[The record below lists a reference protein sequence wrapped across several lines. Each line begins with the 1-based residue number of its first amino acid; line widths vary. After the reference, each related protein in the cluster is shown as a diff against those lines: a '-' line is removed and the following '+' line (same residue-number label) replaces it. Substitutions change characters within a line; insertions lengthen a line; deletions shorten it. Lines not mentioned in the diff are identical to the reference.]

1 MPERFRIS
9 RWILIL
15 LGAFLLQVLSPPVH
29 AASVDLDVTPDPI
42 YIGSFF
48 SGEKLMVSGEVP
60 EEAEVVIEVI
70 GKVSEQ
76 ELMRKGKRWDL
87 WMNVGEVDVEGA
99 PSVYLAANSNS
110 KLLSSPAVDFS
121 WGYHQLAEKVSFKDQ
136 LKAVTSSE
144 LFREFV
150 RLKEGQGLYG
160 VYPSEVKLSPGGDD
174 HDLAG
179 TSFWLPT
186 RIAPGTYQVCLT
198 AVRKGQTVQR
208 QCVPIEVAMVGF
220 PAFLS
225 SLARKS
231 AVFYGF
237 FAVTI
242 AMATGLLTGV
252 IFKKKR
258 RISEQPGGH

>member
-1 MPERFRIS
+1 VPNGFRIM
-9 RWILIL
+9 RWILVM
-15 LGAFLLQVLSPPVH
+15 LGALLLQGPFSLLH
-29 AASVDLDVTPDPI
+29 AVSIDLRVTPDPI
-42 YIGSFF
+42 QIGSFF
-48 SGEKLMVSGEVP
+48 SGAKLMVSAEVP
-60 EEAEVVIEVI
+60 KGAEVVIKVI

-87 WMNVGEVDVEGA
+87 WMNVGEVDVENA
-99 PSVYLAANSNS
+99 PGMYLAASSNPKS
-110 KLLSSPAVDFS
+110 LLPPAADSS
-121 WGYHQLAEKVSFKDQ
+121 WGYEALAEKVSFKGRV
-136 LKAVTSSE
+136 KAVTSSE

-160 VYPSEVKLSPGGDD
+160 VYPGEVKLSPAGDD
-174 HDLAG
+174 HDLAE

-198 AVRKGQTVQR
+198 AVGKGQTVQQ
-208 QCVPIEVAMVGF
+208 QCLPLEVAMVGF

-225 SLARKS
+225 SLARDS
-231 AVFYGF
+231 EVLYGF
-237 FAVTI
+237 FAVAL

-258 RISEQPGGH
+258 SLAEPPGGH

>member
-99 PSVYLAANSNS
+99 PSVYLAASSNPKS
-110 KLLSSPAVDFS
+110 LLTPAADSS
-121 WGYHQLAEKVSFKDQ
+121 WGYQALAEKVSFKDQ
-136 LKAVTSSE
+136 LETVTSSE

-150 RLKEGQGLYG
+150 RLKQGHGLYG
-160 VYPSEVKLSPGGDD
+160 LYPGEVKLSPARAD
-174 HDLAG
+174 HDLAEAA
-179 TSFWLPT
+179 FWIPT

-198 AVRKGQTVQR
+198 AVRKGQALQR
-208 QCVPIEVAMVGF
+208 QCVPLEVAMVGF

-225 SLARKS
+225 SLARGS
-231 AVFYGF
+231 EVLYGF
-237 FAVTI
+237 FAVAI
-242 AMATGLLTGV
+242 AMITGLLTGL

-258 RISEQPGGH
+258 RTSEQPGGH